1 MKTKTGCNFR
11 TPFITIIVAT
21 MLLLFVKSASAQSW
35 EQVGNTGFSQSETR
49 YPSLAIDKN
58 GVPYLAYQN
67 LDNYKATVK
76 KFDGNNWVN
85 VGTPDVSDG
94 KATGLSL
101 VFDQNNTPYLSYTSG
116 ENGEYS
122 YLITVKK
129 FNGTQWVTVGSPFDI
144 GVGVETTSL
153 AIKKDGTVYVAFQ
166 DSYNYS
172 AALVK
177 KFNGTKW
184 VAVGGVVSPSS
195 AEFISLA
202 INEKDGFPYVAY
214 SDRYYSYKATVKKFN
229 GTSWVS
235 VGPTGFTSGS
245 ADYTCLA
252 IDKNG
257 NPFLAYEDGNSGK
270 ANVRKYDGTNWIWVG
285 DPDFTMGVS
294 YESLV
299 IDQNGTPL
307 LAYKDWNADYGKASV
322 SRFNG
327 ASWAF
332 VGGAGFTPVN
342 VENISLAID
351 TTSGTVFLAYQETD
365 NNNYT
370 SVMKFPLSA
379 LAVNLAEFSVRAVAN
394 TAMLSWSTV
403 SEQKGDKY
411 EIQRSTDGAVFKI
424 IGYVNG
430 NENTTATNT
439 YSFTDKA
446 PIQNAINYYR
456 LNQIDFNGRS
466 NLSRII
472 PLHFEAGLHKI
483 NAFPNP
489 ASDFLN
495 VTCDATHQKLLVN
508 IYDVSGKLYWSKT
521 YLHPANPIQID
532 IKHLSAGTYQLT
544 TTDER
549 GNKSTGFFIR
559 Q

>member
-1 MKTKTGCNFR
+1 MKAKTNCYF
-11 TPFITIIVAT
+11 FIPSIVIIAT
-21 MLLLFVKSASAQSW
+21 TTLLLFVKPASAQSW

-49 YPSLAIDKN
+49 YLSLAIDKN
-58 GVPYLAYQN
+58 GTPYLAYQN

-76 KFDGNNWVN
+76 KFDGTNWVN
-85 VGTPDVSDG
+85 VGTSDVSDG
-94 KATGLSL
+94 EATGLSL
-101 VFDQNNTPYLSYTSG
+101 TFDQNNIPYLSYTSG
-116 ENGEYS
+116 ANGEDS

-129 FNGTQWVTVGSPFDI
+129 FNGTQWVTVGSPLDI

-184 VAVGGVVSPSS
+184 VAVGGVISPSS
-195 AEFISLA
+195 AEGLSLA

-235 VGPTGFTSGS
+235 VGPIGFTSTGTS
-245 ADYTCLA
+245 YISLA

-257 NPFLAYEDGNSGK
+257 NPYLAYQDDNSGK
-270 ANVRKYDGTNWIWVG
+270 ANVRKFDGTSWTWVG
-285 DPDFTMGVS
+285 DPDFTMGAS

-299 IDQNGTPL
+299 LDQNGTPL
-307 LAYKDWNADYGKASV
+307 LAYKDWNTDYGKASIN
-322 SRFNG
+322 RFNG
-327 ASWAF
+327 TGWAF
-332 VGGAGFTPVN
+332 VGSAGFTPVI

-351 TTSGTVFLAYQETD
+351 TTSGTVFLAYQEVE

-379 LAVNLAEFSVRAVAN
+379 MAVNLEGFSAKAVAN
-394 TAMLSWSTV
+394 TAVLSWSTV

-411 EIQRSTDGAVFKI
+411 EIQRSTDGAVFKS

-430 NENTTATNT
+430 NENTKTTNT
-439 YSFTDKA
+439 YSFTDNA

-456 LNQIDFNGRS
+456 LNQIDNNGRS
-466 NLSRII
+466 NLSKII
-472 PLHFEAGLHKI
+472 PLHFEAGTNKI
-483 NAFPNP
+483 NLYPNP
-489 ASDFLN
+489 ASDFIRLK
-495 VTCDATHQKLLVN
+495 CDVNEQKLIVN
-508 IYDVSGKLYWSKT
+508 IYDISGKSYWNKT
-521 YLHPANPIQID
+521 YLNPANFIQID
-532 IKHLSAGTYQLT
+532 IKHLPAGTYQLIAA
-544 TTDER
+544 DER
-549 GNKSTGFFIR
+549 GNKSSGFFIR